1 MKFVSA
7 KKIFSNEQQLRVDS
21 ETIYGFEKKFG
32 MKCFEGGR
40 VSEISVTNIS
50 HLKEPGLTLEREA
63 RLIIE
68 SILR

>member
-40 VSEISVTNIS
+40 VSRKNESKIS
-50 HLKEPGLTLEREA
+50 LKKQKQTPSMHVCIHA
-63 RLIIE
+63 
-68 SILR
+68 